1 MMSTINIPVDA
12 NTAKLYAEA
21 SEDMQAKL
29 QFLLSLWL
37 REYLFSTRSLPEIMD
52 EIGRKAE
59 QRGLTPEIL
68 ESLLNAE

>member
-21 SEDMQAKL
+21 SKDTPAKL

-52 EIGRKAE
+52 EISRSAE
-59 QRGLTPEIL
+59 QRGLTQ
-68 ESLLNAE
+68 ESLKSFMNVE

>member
-1 MMSTINIPVDA
+1 MSTIIIPVDA

-21 SEDMQAKL
+21 SKDTPAKL
-29 QFLLSLWL
+29 QFLLRLWL

-68 ESLLNAE
+68 DSLLSAE